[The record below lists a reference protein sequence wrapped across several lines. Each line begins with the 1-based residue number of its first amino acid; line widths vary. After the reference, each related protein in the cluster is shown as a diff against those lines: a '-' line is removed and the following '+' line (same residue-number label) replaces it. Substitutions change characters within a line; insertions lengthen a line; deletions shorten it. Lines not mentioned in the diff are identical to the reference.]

1 MSLYRQSFPRLL
13 LLAGF
18 AGLASVDCGVI
29 KDFTQPSTLSIQKFV
44 ATPPDVAAGGT
55 VTLSWDVQ
63 AADSVEIDNG
73 IGTVQAKGT
82 RDVQPAWTTSF
93 NLVAR
98 AGSSQATATV
108 QVRVVPTSASPS
120 PSPSPSASPSPSPS
134 PSASPSPGPSPS
146 PTPTP
151 VPSPTPTP
159 VTCGAPASAAGNCSL
174 TVVRPTSMSS
184 DECLEVNAVTVNQSC
199 PVGFATARS
208 LSFDLTAH
216 TSRSLRWRR
225 SVTSS
230 DVLDPSEGPVSNQG
244 KSSALLTD
252 LVLDSAVT
260 IEIVDG
266 NRVLLAFTLRHY

>member
-1 MSLYRQSFPRLL
+1 MSLQRLSFARALL
-13 LLAGF
+13 LVGFVALAT
-18 AGLASVDCGVI
+18 VRCGVI
-29 KDFTQPSTLSIQKFV
+29 KEFTQPSTLSIQKFV
-44 ATPPDVAAGGT
+44 ATPPDVTAGGT

-73 IGTVQAKGT
+73 IGTVQGT
-82 RDVQPAWTTSF
+82 GTKVVQPGWTTSF

-108 QVRVVPTSASPS
+108 QVRVVPATTASPVIAPSPSPSPTASPS
-120 PSPSPSASPSPSPS
+120 PSPR
-134 PSASPSPGPSPS
+134 PSPS

-159 VTCGAPASAAGNCSL
+159 VTCGAPATAAGNCGL

-184 DECLEVNAVTVNQSC
+184 SECLELNAVTVNQSC

-216 TSRSLRWRR
+216 TSRTLRWRR

-230 DVLDPSEGPVSNQG
+230 DVLDPSEGAVSSQG
-244 KSSALLTD
+244 KTSPLLTD

-266 NRVLLAFTLRHY
+266 NTVLLAFTLRHY